1 MDDIK
6 PVTLDRRALMRALAV
21 ASLAPASAFAQS
33 FPAKPVRVITS
44 FPAGS
49 GPDAM
54 LRFLAERLSRVWGQ
68 NVIVDNRPGGGGF
81 IAVAEMRK
89 AAPDGHTLLHID
101 GLNFTAAPH
110 LYKTLPY
117 DPVNDLRPITPLHA
131 GFFFIAVSATSPWR
145 TAADLIAAARANPGQ
160 VTYGSWQVGSIAH
173 LGAAALETATGTRMN
188 HIPFKETS
196 QLYTAVAS
204 GEVGWAFGSPASAG
218 PLQRAGKLRFMA
230 LAAQQRLSTYPDVPT
245 VAESGGP
252 AGFETTSWV
261 GLFGLPGVPGA
272 TLARVSQDIA
282 QLMTEPEVR
291 AKLVDFGYVSQALT
305 PEQTVAKIE
314 QERARYGVTVRNAAI
329 RLD

>member
-1 MDDIK
+1 MNDLAIH
-6 PVTLDRRALMRALAV
+6 RRTVLGALA
-21 ASLAPASAFAQS
+21 AATLAPAAGYGQQ
-33 FPAKPVRVITS
+33 FPGKPVRLITS

-54 LRFLAERLSRVWGQ
+54 LRFLGERLARTWGQ
-68 NVIVDNRPGGGGF
+68 SVVVENRPGGGGF
-81 IAVAEMRK
+81 IAVAEARK

-117 DPVNDLRPITPLHA
+117 DPVNDFRPITPLHA
-131 GFFFIAVSATSPWR
+131 GYFFIAVASASPWR
-145 TAADLIAAARANPGQ
+145 TVADLLAAARSQPGQ

-173 LGAAALETATGTRMN
+173 LGAAALESASGSRMN

-196 QLYTAVAS
+196 QLYAAVA
-204 GEVGWAFGSPASAG
+204 GGDVNWAFGSPASAG
-218 PLQRAGKLRFMA
+218 PLQRAGKLRFLA
-230 LAAQQRLSTYPDVPT
+230 LAAPQRLTTHPDVPT

-261 GLFGLPGVPGA
+261 GLFGLPGLPVA
-272 TLARVSQDIA
+272 VAARISQDVTL
-282 QLMTEPEVR
+282 LMADPEVR
-291 AKLVDFGYVSQALT
+291 SKLVDFGYVSQPLT

-314 QERARYGVTVRNAAI
+314 QERVRYARTIRDAGI
-329 RLD
+329 RLE